1 VDVIMPQMGESVNE
15 GTVAAWYKK
24 VGDAV
29 KKNETLLDV
38 ETDKAAIEV
47 PAPADGVITAIN
59 IKEGDVGDV
68 GVVIC
73 VIAVDGE
80 EAQAA
85 PAAKAE
91 APAAP
96 AAVAAPAPAPAPE
109 PAPAQGPASSA
120 TSASQS
126 DNPLAAQPSAMLS
139 PAVRRLVAEH
149 GLDLSSVTGTGKG
162 GRITR
167 NDVIEFIDNG
177 GAAAP
182 VAAPAPVAASVP
194 APVAAPAAI
203 AGDSRSYIPFNRIRK
218 MTGDHMVMS
227 KATSPHVLQAVE
239 VEYTAVDAARKKVG
253 AAWKADKGY
262 SLTYLPFISRAI
274 TLALSEFPKVNS
286 SVEGDGIRLHSLIN
300 LGIAVDLNFDGLVV
314 PVVKDC
320 ANKSVGQIAAAIKE
334 LSTKARDGKLSPDD
348 MSGAT
353 YTLSNSGPFGTLI
366 TAPVISQP
374 QVAIMSTDG
383 IKKRPV
389 VIESAEGDSIA
400 IRPVGIL
407 AQSFD
412 HRAFDGA
419 YSAAFM
425 KRIKEILE
433 QTDWTKQV

>member
-1 VDVIMPQMGESVNE
+1 MNVIMPQMGESVNE
-15 GTVAAWYKK
+15 GLIAAWYKK
-24 VGDAV
+24 VGDMV
-29 KKNETLLDV
+29 KKEDLLFDV
-38 ETDKAAIEV
+38 ETDKAAVEV

-59 IKEGDVGDV
+59 AAVGDEVEV
-68 GVVIC
+68 GFIVC
-73 VIAVDGE
+73 VIAVEGEKAE
-80 EAQAA
+80 EAAIVEEKPAAAEPAPVAKA
-85 PAAKAE
+85 PAASIA
-91 APAAP
+91 
-96 AAVAAPAPAPAPE
+96 AAPAPVAAT
-109 PAPAQGPASSA
+109 PAPATA
-120 TSASQS
+120 S
-126 DNPLAAQPSAMLS
+126 DNPLVAQPGAMLS

-149 GLDLSSVTGTGKG
+149 NLDLSSVTGTGKG

-167 NDVIEFIDNG
+167 QDVIEFIDNG
-177 GAAAP
+177 GAAA
-182 VAAPAPVAASVP
+182 APVAVP
-194 APVAAPAAI
+194 ATAPAAAALAPI
-203 AGDSRSYIPFNRIRK
+203 AGDRRSYIPFNRIRK

-239 VEYTAVDAARKKVG
+239 VEYTAVDAARNKVG
-253 AAWKADKGY
+253 PAWKADKGY

-274 TLALSEFPKVNS
+274 TLALAEFPKANS
-286 SVEGDGIRLHSLIN
+286 SVEGDGIRLHSLVN

-320 ANKSVGQIAAAIKE
+320 ANKSVGQIAEAIKA
-334 LSTKARDGKLSPDD
+334 LSIKARAGKLSPDD

-353 YTLSNSGPFGTLI
+353 YTISNSGPFGTLI

-383 IKKRPV
+383 IKKKPV
-389 VIESAEGDSIA
+389 VIESPEGDSIA
-400 IRPVGIL
+400 IRSVGIL

-433 QTDWTKQV
+433 QTDWIAQI

>member
-1 VDVIMPQMGESVNE
+1 MDVIMPQMGESVNE

>member
-1 VDVIMPQMGESVNE
+1 VNVIMPQMGESVNE
-15 GTVAAWYKK
+15 GLIAAWYKK
-24 VGDAV
+24 VGDTV
-29 KKNETLLDV
+29 KKEDLLFDV
-38 ETDKAAIEV
+38 ETDKAAVEV

-59 IKEGDVGDV
+59 AAVGDEVEV
-68 GVVIC
+68 GFIVC
-73 VIAVDGE
+73 VIAVEGEKAE
-80 EAQAA
+80 EAVVVEEKPAAAEPA
-85 PAAKAE
+85 PAAE
-91 APAAP
+91 
-96 AAVAAPAPAPAPE
+96 APAPAPAAAAPVAAT
-109 PAPAQGPASSA
+109 PAPAPASE
-120 TSASQS
+120 
-126 DNPLAAQPSAMLS
+126 NPLAAQPGAMLS

-149 GLDLSSVTGTGKG
+149 NLDLSSVTGTGKG

-167 NDVIEFIDNG
+167 QDVIEFIENG
-177 GAAAP
+177 GATAAPVAVPTAAPAAAAP
-182 VAAPAPVAASVP
+182 VTAAPAP
-194 APVAAPAAI
+194 I

-274 TLALSEFPKVNS
+274 TLALAEFPKANS
-286 SVEGDGIRLHSLIN
+286 SVEGDGIRLHSLVN

-320 ANKSVGQIAAAIKE
+320 ANKSVGQIAEAIKV
-334 LSTKARDGKLSPDD
+334 LSIKARYGKLSPDD

-353 YTLSNSGPFGTLI
+353 YTISNSGPFGTLI

-383 IKKRPV
+383 IKKKPV
-389 VIESAEGDSIA
+389 VIESPEGDSIA

-433 QTDWTKQV
+433 QTDWTAQI